1 MRRSREV
8 KRYITKR
15 INDRLEWKGSKGYLQ
30 VYNRGKK
37 VRPFTA
43 SDSRGHGRV
52 HGRQDLVWAEPLH
65 EC

>member
-15 INDRLEWKGSKGYLQ
+15 INGRLEWKGTKGYLQ

-37 VRPFTA
+37 VRPFKA
-43 SDSRGHGRV
+43 SDSPEATG
-52 HGRQDLVWAEPLH
+52 
-65 EC
+65 ECMVGKI